1 MGARKQLQRLHAL
14 SIVMTAAL
22 GCGGN
27 ASVNTPAPQQ
37 QGTANG
43 TASLPSD
50 NAEGNAPSLVV
61 PMSMVIPKK
70 TVTPPAPSTPPAT
83 QAPQGM
89 GGFPP
94 AGTTPPGAG
103 APTAPT
109 TGVPGMAPGAGAAGA
124 AAPTT
129 PPATGAMMAGA
140 AGAAAPAAGSGMA
153 KGFEIAGVPEAELSM
168 LRDLCVSEINMYRA
182 TLTDRML
189 KPITRATPEQEE
201 CSEKGAKMDG
211 DTMSAHGA
219 ARAGLC
225 SSLGLSSENTCPGY
239 PVGAGGF
246 GGGSGTIAD
255 ALKFCL
261 KQMWAEGEPPVSRA
275 ECQQDYQGCFLKHGH
290 YLNMS
295 DPNIATVACSF
306 YKMMDGRSY
315 WMNQDFTINW
325 SGGGWPR
332 MQ

>member
-1 MGARKQLQRLHAL
+1 MGARKPLQRLSSLIIAL
-14 SIVMTAAL
+14 SAAV

-27 ASVNTPAPQQ
+27 ASVNTPSPQ
-37 QGTANG
+37 GSANNS
-43 TASLPSD
+43 TASVPNGSP
-50 NAEGNAPSLVV
+50 EGNAPSLVV

-70 TVTPPAPSTPPAT
+70 PVTPPAATTPPAQT
-83 QAPQGM
+83 APQIPPGM

-94 AGTTPPGAG
+94 AGTTPPGVG
-103 APTAPT
+103 APTTPT
-109 TGVPGMAPGAGAAGA
+109 MVGAPGAGAAGA

-129 PPATGAMMAGA
+129 PPATGTMAGA
-140 AGAAAPAAGSGMA
+140 AGGAAPAAGSGMA

-211 DTMSAHGA
+211 DTNSAHGA

-246 GGGSGTIAD
+246 GGGSATIAD

-315 WMNQDFTINW
+315 WMNQDFTVNW

-332 MQ
+332 M